1 MALVPET
8 VARFLKSG
16 VAVCVQRGAG
26 DSAAFPDALYEAAG
40 ATFAA
45 DARSLA
51 ASADTVVTVGRPS
64 DEVLSNLRAGSVVV
78 GFLNPL
84 GDPSYLERLAGA
96 NVTALA
102 MEMIPRI
109 TRAQSMDALSSQ
121 SNIAGYKAVL
131 LGATTLPKFFPMLT
145 TAAGTIPPAKVLV
158 LGAGVA
164 GLQAIATA
172 RRLGAVVS
180 GYDVRAV
187 VKEQVLSLGATFLEF
202 DLGADAE
209 GSGGYA
215 KELTAEQ
222 QERQRAWM
230 VEQIGANDVVITTAL
245 VPGRKAPVLITEAAV
260 AAMKPGSVI
269 VDIAAE
275 AGGNCALTV
284 PDQIV
289 TTPNG
294 VTIVGTT
301 NLPGTHAGR
310 RQPALLAQRLRAALA
325 LDRRRT
331 DDHRSRRRRSE
342 GRGGCARR
350 QRARQRSLVMDVA
363 HYFELLTVLVLAIF
377 VGFEVISKVPTTL
390 HTPLMSATNAI
401 HGIVLAGAIVIV
413 GRLFTGSAT
422 VGLTVLAVA
431 AVTLGAINVFG
442 GFAVTERMLQMFKRK
457 EPGK

>member
-1 MALVPET
+1 MMIAVPREAAVKERRVALVPET
-8 VARFLKSG
+8 VGRFAKAG
-16 VAVCVQRGAG
+16 VAVRVARGAG
-26 DSAAFPDALYEAAG
+26 DAAAFPDRLYADAE
-40 ATFAA
+40 ATFADGVEDIAAA
-45 DARSLA
+45 D
-51 ASADTVVTVGRPS
+51 VVVAVGKPS
-64 DEVLSNLRAGSVVV
+64 DELLAALRPGTVLV

-84 GDPSYLERLAGA
+84 GDPEYLRRLAERG
-96 NVTALA
+96 VTALA

-131 LGATTLPKFFPMLT
+131 LAAAALPKFFPMLT
-145 TAAGTIPPAKVLV
+145 TAAGTIPPAKVLI

-187 VKEQVLSLGATFLEF
+187 VKEQVLSLGAAFLEF
-202 DLGADAE
+202 DLGGDAE
-209 GSGGYA
+209 GTGGYA

-284 PDQIV
+284 PDEIV
-289 TTPNG
+289 TTSNG
-294 VTIVGTT
+294 VTVIGTT
-301 NLPGTHAGR
+301 NLPSTMPADASR
-310 RQPALLAQRLRAALA
+310 LYSRNVFALL
-325 LDRRRT
+325 
-331 DDHRSRRRRSE
+331 SPWIKE
-342 GRGGCARR
+342 GILSIDPADEVAKGAVVTRDGSLLIGG
-350 QRARQRSLVMDVA
+350 S
-363 HYFELLTVLVLAIF
+363 
-377 VGFEVISKVPTTL
+377 S
-390 HTPLMSATNAI
+390 
-401 HGIVLAGAIVIV
+401 
-413 GRLFTGSAT
+413 
-422 VGLTVLAVA
+422 
-431 AVTLGAINVFG
+431 
-442 GFAVTERMLQMFKRK
+442 
-457 EPGK
+457 

>member
-1 MALVPET
+1 MSPAMIVAVPRESAVKERRVALVPET
-8 VARFLKSG
+8 VSRLRKSD
-16 VAVCVQRGAG
+16 VDVRVQRGAG
-26 DSAAFPDALYEAAG
+26 DAAAFPDALYADAG
-40 ATFAA
+40 ASFAD

-51 ASADTVVTVGRPS
+51 ETADAVVTIGRPS
-64 DEVLSNLRAGSVVV
+64 DDVLAALRPGSVVV

-84 GDPSYLERLAGA
+84 GDPTYLQRLADA
-96 NVTALA
+96 KLTALA
-102 MEMIPRI
+102 IEMIPRI

-131 LGATTLPKFFPMLT
+131 LAAEALPKFFPMLT

-180 GYDVRAV
+180 AYDVRAV
-187 VKEQVLSLGATFLEF
+187 VKEQILSLGASFLEF

-209 GSGGYA
+209 AAGGYA

-230 VEQIGANDVVITTAL
+230 VEQIGANDAVITTAL
-245 VPGRKAPVLITEAAV
+245 VPGRKAPVLISEAAV

-269 VDIAAE
+269 IDLAAE

-284 PDQIV
+284 ADQTV

-301 NLPGTHAGR
+301 NLPSTMPADASR
-310 RQPALLAQRLRAALA
+310 LYSRNVYALLSPWIKDGNLEV
-325 LDRRRT
+325 DMS
-331 DDHRSRRRRSE
+331 D
-342 GRGGCARR
+342 
-350 QRARQRSLVMDVA
+350 DVA
-363 HYFELLTVLVLAIF
+363 KGAVVARDGKVLL
-377 VGFEVISKVPTTL
+377 GG
-390 HTPLMSATNAI
+390 NA
-401 HGIVLAGAIVIV
+401 
-413 GRLFTGSAT
+413 S
-422 VGLTVLAVA
+422 
-431 AVTLGAINVFG
+431 
-442 GFAVTERMLQMFKRK
+442 
-457 EPGK
+457 

>member
-8 VARFLKSG
+8 VSRFAKSG
-16 VAVCVQRGAG
+16 VNVVVQRGAG
-26 DSAAFPDALYEAAG
+26 ESAAFPDEGYAAAG
-40 ATFAA
+40 AAFAD
-45 DARSLA
+45 DAASLA
-51 ASADTVVTVGRPS
+51 SNADVVVSVGRPS
-64 DEVLSNLRAGSVVV
+64 AAVVQALRRGSVVV

-84 GDPSYLERLAGA
+84 GDPQYLAQLAGTG
-96 NVTALA
+96 VTAIA

-131 LGATTLPKFFPMLT
+131 LAAAQLPKFFPMLT
-145 TAAGTIPPAKVLV
+145 TAAGTIAPAKVLV

-187 VKEQVLSLGATFLEF
+187 VKEQVQSLGATFLEF
-202 DLGADAE
+202 DLGSDAE
-209 GSGGYA
+209 GAGGYA
-215 KELTAEQ
+215 KELTPEQ

-245 VPGRKAPVLITEAAV
+245 VPGRKAPVLISETAV

-275 AGGNCALTV
+275 AGGNCAFTH

-289 TTPNG
+289 TTRNG

-301 NLPGTHAGR
+301 NLPSTMPADASR
-310 RQPALLAQRLRAALA
+310 LYSRNVYALLSPWIKDAELTI
-325 LDRRRT
+325 DPS
-331 DDHRSRRRRSE
+331 D
-342 GRGGCARR
+342 
-350 QRARQRSLVMDVA
+350 DVA
-363 HYFELLTVLVLAIF
+363 KGAVVARDGNVLI
-377 VGFEVISKVPTTL
+377 GE
-390 HTPLMSATNAI
+390 N
-401 HGIVLAGAIVIV
+401 
-413 GRLFTGSAT
+413 R
-422 VGLTVLAVA
+422 
-431 AVTLGAINVFG
+431 
-442 GFAVTERMLQMFKRK
+442 
-457 EPGK
+457 

>member
-1 MALVPET
+1 MIVAVPREAAVKERRVALVPET
-8 VARFLKSG
+8 VSRFAKAG
-16 VAVCVQRGAG
+16 VSVCVQRGAG
-26 DSAAFPDALYEAAG
+26 DAAAFPDTLYDAAG
-40 ATFAA
+40 ATFAD

-51 ASADTVVTVGRPS
+51 EGADVVVTVGRPS
-64 DEVLSNLRAGSVVV
+64 DEVLAGMRPGAVLV

-84 GDPSYLERLAGA
+84 GDPAYLQHIAGA

-131 LGATTLPKFFPMLT
+131 LGAAALPKFFPMLT

-187 VKEQVLSLGATFLEF
+187 VKEQVLSLGAAFLEF
-202 DLGADAE
+202 DLGDAE
-209 GSGGYA
+209 GTGGYA
-215 KELTAEQ
+215 RELTPEE

-245 VPGRKAPVLITEAAV
+245 VPGRKAPLLISEAAV

-284 PDQIV
+284 ADQIV

-301 NLPGTHAGR
+301 NLPGTMPADASR
-310 RQPALLAQRLRAALA
+310 LYSRNVYALLSPWISDGRLAI
-325 LDRRRT
+325 DP
-331 DDHRSRRRRSE
+331 DD
-342 GRGGCARR
+342 
-350 QRARQRSLVMDVA
+350 DVA
-363 HYFELLTVLVLAIF
+363 KGAVVVRDGSVLI
-377 VGFEVISKVPTTL
+377 G
-390 HTPLMSATNAI
+390 
-401 HGIVLAGAIVIV
+401 GA
-413 GRLFTGSAT
+413 S
-422 VGLTVLAVA
+422 
-431 AVTLGAINVFG
+431 
-442 GFAVTERMLQMFKRK
+442 
-457 EPGK
+457 

>member
-8 VARFLKSG
+8 VARFVKSN
-16 VAVCVQRGAG
+16 VAVCVARGAG
-26 DSAAFPDALYEAAG
+26 DAAAFPDDQYAQAG
-40 ATFAA
+40 ATFAD

-51 ASADTVVTVGRPS
+51 AAADAVVSVGRPS
-64 DEVLSNLRAGSVVV
+64 DEVLAALRPGSVVV

-84 GDPSYLERLAGA
+84 GDPAYVTHLAGA

-131 LGATTLPKFFPMLT
+131 LAAASLPKFFPMLT
-145 TAAGTIPPAKVLV
+145 TAAGTIRPAKVLV

-187 VKEQVLSLGATFLEF
+187 VREQVQSLGASFLEF
-202 DLGADAE
+202 DLGTDAQTA
-209 GSGGYA
+209 GGYA
-215 KELTAEQ
+215 KELTPEQ

-230 VEQIGANDVVITTAL
+230 VEQIGNNDVVITTAL
-245 VPGRKAPVLITEAAV
+245 VPGRKAPTLITQAAV

-284 PDQIV
+284 ADEIV
-289 TTPNG
+289 TSPNG

-301 NLPGTHAGR
+301 NLPSTMPADASRLYSRNVH
-310 RQPALLAQRLRAALA
+310 ALLSPWIKDA
-325 LDRRRT
+325 T
-331 DDHRSRRRRSE
+331 
-342 GRGGCARR
+342 
-350 QRARQRSLVMDVA
+350 
-363 HYFELLTVLVLAIF
+363 LAIDMNDEIAKGA
-377 VGFEVISKVPTTL
+377 VVTSGG
-390 HTPLMSATNAI
+390 N
-401 HGIVLAGAIVIV
+401 VLIG
-413 GRLFTGSAT
+413 GS
-422 VGLTVLAVA
+422 
-431 AVTLGAINVFG
+431 
-442 GFAVTERMLQMFKRK
+442 
-457 EPGK
+457 PS